1 MPSFQCVSV
10 RFSAF
15 QSIKRGKMHLTGDNE
30 YVIIDAK
37 EGSMD
42 CIR

>member
-1 MPSFQCVSV
+1 MSKC
-10 RFSAF
+10 A
-15 QSIKRGKMHLTGDNE
+15 KLHLTGDNE
-30 YVIIDAK
+30 YVIIEEK